1 MILRKLTMTASVA
14 VLMVGGIGLTS
25 LLIDPVFA
33 EDMENTFQSKDVFQL
48 EVVGDPQV
56 SPDGKSILYVRNS
69 NDIMTDSTR
78 RNIWIASADGKT
90 NRPFLSGKK
99 SFSSPRWSPNGD
111 RIAYLSNKEGRT
123 QLYVQWVAT
132 GETAMLTYFQAG
144 LSGITWSP
152 DGKTI
157 AFTSRVPEMIKK
169 LSTPMPK
176 KPKGAKWADPFKQ
189 ITKAYY
195 QADGRG
201 FLTPSYSHIFVIP
214 ADEGGTPRQ
223 LTSGNYHH
231 RGSMSWAPDSSEIIF
246 SANRHDDWEYNR
258 RSTNVFGIK
267 MDGTLRQIT
276 DAPGGEYNA
285 KVSKNGKLIAYN
297 KRDNKKLAYR
307 NTYLHVMNIDGSG
320 DKNLS
325 ADVDNS
331 LGNLQW
337 NDKST
342 GIYYQKT
349 VRGVAEVGL
358 VTLKGKHAKIVGG
371 LGSQS
376 LGRPYSSGSY
386 NVSKGT
392 IAFTKGSPTRPA
404 DLWVADNK
412 GAKQLTELNEDLLGH
427 KDMGQLTEIIYKSSI
442 DGEEIQGWYLTPP
455 NFDPTKKYPLILEIH
470 GGPHASYGPHFSA
483 EMQRMAAEGYV
494 VFYDNHRGSTSYG
507 ERFALLLQGKYSSK
521 WDYADHDSGVNA
533 VIAKG
538 FIEPD
543 QVYITGGS
551 AGGIAAAYAIGL
563 TNRYRAAVV
572 AKPIINWTS
581 KLLTADSGIG
591 QIQSQNP
598 GPVWEGDNL
607 AHMWERSPLS
617 LAGNI
622 TTPTM
627 LISGT
632 EDRRTPTSEAV
643 QLYQALKYRKIDT
656 MLVLVPG
663 SPHGIA
669 GKPSRLIGK
678 VEHILAW
685 FNKYK

>member
-1 MILRKLTMTASVA
+1 MTFKKLSLTVSITA
-14 VLMVGGIGLTS
+14 LLVGGIALTS
-25 LLIDPVFA
+25 VTANHAFA
-33 EDMENTFQSKDVFQL
+33 NDSVNTFQSKDVFDL
-48 EVVGDPQV
+48 EVVADPQV
-56 SPDGKSILYVRNS
+56 SPDGKSILYLRRS

-78 RNIWIASADGKT
+78 NNIWIASSDGKT

-123 QLYVQWVAT
+123 QLYVQWLAT
-132 GETAMLTYFQAG
+132 GETALLSNHQSNI
-144 LSGITWSP
+144 SGISWSP

-157 AFTSRVPEMIKK
+157 AFSSGVKETVKK
-169 LSTPMPK
+169 LRTPMPK
-176 KPKGAKWADPFKQ
+176 KPSGAKWAKPFKQ

-214 ADEGGTPRQ
+214 TDGGTPRQ

-231 RGSMSWAPDSSEIIF
+231 RGSISWTPDSSEIIF
-246 SANRHDDWEYNR
+246 SANRNDDWEYNR
-258 RSTNVFGIK
+258 RETDVFGIK

-276 DAPGGEYNA
+276 NEPGGESSP
-285 KVSKNGKLIAYN
+285 KVSKNGKYIAYS
-297 KRDNKKLAYR
+297 KRDDKKLGYR
-307 NTYLHVMNIDGSG
+307 PNYLHVMNIDGSG

-325 ADVDNS
+325 ADIDNS

-337 NDKST
+337 NAKSS

-349 VRGVAEVGL
+349 VRGVNEVGH
-358 VTLKGKHAKIVGG
+358 VTLNGKHSAIVGG

-376 LGRPYSSGSY
+376 LGRPYASGSY
-386 NVSKGT
+386 NTNGT
-392 IAFTKGSPTRPA
+392 VLAFTKGSAIRPA
-404 DLWVADNK
+404 DLWVANK
-412 GAKQLTELNEDLLGH
+412 KGGLQLTEVNEDLLGH
-427 KDMGQLTEIIYKSSI
+427 KKLGQINEIIYKSSI

-455 NFDPTKKYPLILEIH
+455 NFDPKKKYPLILEIH
-470 GGPHASYGPHFSA
+470 GGPHLSYGPHFSA
-483 EMQRMAAEGYV
+483 EMQRMAAEGYI

-533 VIAKG
+533 VIDKG
-538 FIEPD
+538 IVDPD
-543 QVYITGGS
+543 RVYITGGS